1 MIAVDTIAPMN
12 ARLFTIPASH
22 PGWSARLMLERKG
35 VAYGRVDLV
44 AVMSKPILRAAGF
57 PGVTVPALKI
67 DGKRVQ
73 GTAAIAH
80 ELDRL
85 VPEPA
90 LFPAEPEARAKVEEA
105 ERWGGEVLQAIP
117 RRIVWN
123 LLGRDRSSIK
133 SYMAGARLGVPV
145 SVAAGTAAP
154 IVALAARFNEATD
167 ERVRID
173 LSALP
178 AHIDHVDEL
187 IAAGVIGGDEPNA
200 ADFQIATSL
209 ALLMTMDDVRPL
221 IEGRPAGDLARRIA
235 PDFPG
240 HAAPALPPE
249 WLERIREASAASA

>member
-1 MIAVDTIAPMN
+1 LN

-22 PGWSARLMLERKG
+22 PGWAARLMLERKG
-35 VAYGRVDLV
+35 IAYRRVDLV
-44 AVMSKPILRAAGF
+44 AVVAKPILRAAGF
-57 PGVTVPALKI
+57 PRVTVPALRI

-85 VPEPA
+85 VPEPP
-90 LFPAEPEARAKVEEA
+90 LFPADPEARAKVADA
-105 ERWGGEVLQAIP
+105 ERWGDEVLQPIP

-123 LLGRDRSSIK
+123 LLGRDRSSIGT
-133 SYMAGARLGVPV
+133 YLEGARLGMPV
-145 SVAAGTAAP
+145 SVATATAAP
-154 IVALAARFNEATD
+154 VVALAARFNEASD

-178 AHIDHVDEL
+178 AHIDRVDEL
-187 IAAGVIGGDEPNA
+187 IAAGVIGGSEPNA

-221 IEGRPAGDLARRIA
+221 IEGRPAGDLARRLV

-240 HAAPALPPE
+240 RAPAALPSA
-249 WLERIREASAASA
+249 WLEGIRSATAAAA